1 MTEIPQHPRRGRLVK
16 FAALGLVVAMEIGA
30 FVFMYPM
37 IAGPQGP
44 GITFTFPTTH
54 PKTSTTKTTS
64 LTNQGANKVVV
75 KSATISDGSLKL
87 DIKNTGTVWT
97 QNLTVSVICSS
108 DLLDCYSYK
117 ALAGHALTRTF
128 ALAPKSEYV
137 YVIAGVCVVP
147 LPSCALYHPVANFS
161 YYYAIT
167 VGFETGPPMI
177 LPVTATATNTSP
189 HSLSFQ
195 GLTYTLQASPKAG
208 KGELNLDILLNPA
221 VHVASFVVSMN
232 AHLGNGAFTWRLL
245 TLKTGCGGKGQVACS
260 AGNLILDRPF
270 STVATGIG
278 TPIHPPPYLLLVQD
292 LQANLKS
299 KFYFAVWAPSVSTST
314 STSTSTSASR

>member
-1 MTEIPQHPRRGRLVK
+1 MR

-30 FVFMYPM
+30 FVFIYPM
-37 IAGPQGP
+37 VAGPQGP

-54 PKTSTTKTTS
+54 PKTSTTKTTH
-64 LTNQGANKVVV
+64 LTNQTANKVVV

-97 QNLTVSVICSS
+97 KNLTVSAICSS

-117 ALAGHALTRTF
+117 ALAGHVLTRTF

-147 LPSCALYHPVANFS
+147 LPSCAMYHPVTNFS
-161 YYYAIT
+161 YYYAVT
-167 VGFETGPPMI
+167 VGFETGPSAI
-177 LPVTATATNTSP
+177 FPVTATATNTSP
-189 HSLSFQ
+189 HNLSFQ
-195 GLTYTLQASPKAG
+195 GITYTLKASPKVG
-208 KGELNLDILLNPA
+208 QGELNLNILLNPV

-232 AHLGNGAFTWRLL
+232 AHLGKGAFTWRLL
-245 TLKTGCGGKGQVACS
+245 TLKTGCGSTNQVACS

-278 TPIHPPPYLLLVQD
+278 TPIHPPPYLLIVQD
-292 LQANLKS
+292 MQAKLKS
-299 KFYFAVWAPSVSTST
+299 TVYFAVWVPSVTTST